1 MDRTIKLRAFNETAK
16 IDVLQDTR
24 ADDKKFED
32 IAKKDALLEEERNKS
47 HDLLKTIVQLRDSLK
62 LEQAKTTELQAKLNK
77 LDEVEQNQLI
87 RKNAQLEEEQKKYL
101 DQLRINEQLK
111 ESLVQ
116 EQASHADSVKKAT
129 ELKARLNKLA
139 EVEGN
144 QLVRKDAQLEE
155 EKKKSQ
161 EYMRMLEQLRESNKQ
176 DQAKK
181 IELANKVAVLDTKV
195 KELSVVL
202 SKISSL
208 AAGGK
213 LDDKA

>member
-1 MDRTIKLRAFNETAK
+1 MDRTIKLRAFDETAK
-16 IDVLQDTR
+16 IDVLQDTL
-24 ADDKKFED
+24 ADGRKFED
-32 IAKKDALLEEERNKS
+32 IAKKDALLEEERSKS

-62 LEQAKTTELQAKLNK
+62 LEQAKTTELQAKLNR

-101 DQLRINEQLK
+101 DQLKINEQLK

-116 EQASHADSVKKAT
+116 EQASHADSVKKT
-129 ELKARLNKLA
+129 VELKAKLNKLA
-139 EVEGN
+139 EAEGN

-161 EYMRMLEQLRESNKQ
+161 EYMRMIEQLRESSKQ

>member
-1 MDRTIKLRAFNETAK
+1 MDRTIKLRAFDETAK
-16 IDVLQDTR
+16 IDVLQDAR
-24 ADDKKFED
+24 ADGRKIED

-62 LEQAKTTELQAKLNK
+62 LEQARTTELQAKLNR

-101 DQLRINEQLK
+101 DQLKINEQLK

-116 EQASHADSVKKAT
+116 EQASHADSVKKAA

-139 EVEGN
+139 EAEGN
-144 QLVRKDAQLEE
+144 QLARKDAQLEE

-161 EYMRMLEQLRESNKQ
+161 EYMRMIEQLRESNQQ

-213 LDDKA
+213 LNDKA